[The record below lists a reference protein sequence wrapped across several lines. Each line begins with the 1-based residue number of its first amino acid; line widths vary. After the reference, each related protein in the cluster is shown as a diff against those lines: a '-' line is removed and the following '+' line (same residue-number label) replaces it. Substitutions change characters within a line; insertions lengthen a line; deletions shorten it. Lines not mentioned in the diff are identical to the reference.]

1 MAGGDAV
8 TSAAQ
13 AIETVFRNSNGAS
26 TLEDA
31 LRLFVGGA
39 LDVPTMD
46 EVELLKAGC
55 KLPEVV
61 ISWSPTSEFLKH
73 LAINGY
79 TRMHRF
85 AALPSRKRPR
95 WFLPQAH
102 GRHPVDGFEIY
113 APFSPSGRLMKAITV
128 KLRKTAWQGW
138 VGDSVLIASRT
149 ALPIESLV
157 SDITG
162 ESQLIY
168 SLSLGTPGTFQKLTV
183 QVMRSDGSILGYLK
197 MPLTNG
203 ARQRLRHEGTFL
215 RKLSGFPKLQA
226 HIPRLLFADSWRG
239 NDIVFQS
246 ALEGETGPVS
256 FTQLHEDFLQKLQSC
271 QPSVSPGETVIRDT
285 ASKWEKI
292 APHLGARWQNLGKE
306 ALRIAAREIRAIGVP
321 CGIQH
326 GDLTPWNTRLHQ
338 GRLAIFDWESGS
350 SNAPNLWD
358 RFHFLAQTEC
368 VLNKKPEVREQP
380 DLREQNRGLYLLY
393 LLHST
398 AQTAEE
404 EAKQFAIDYR
414 EEQMIRYVSA
424 ASGRLPT

>member
-1 MAGGDAV
+1 MEGGDSV

-13 AIETVFRNSNGAS
+13 AIEKVFRNSNGTC

-31 LRLFVGGA
+31 LRLFAGGA
-39 LDVPTMD
+39 RDVPTMD

-61 ISWSPTSEFLKH
+61 ISWSPTSELLKH
-73 LAINGY
+73 LAINRY

-95 WFLPQAH
+95 WFLPEIH
-102 GRHPVDGFEIY
+102 GTHQVDGFEVY
-113 APFSPSGRLMKAITV
+113 TPYSRSGRVMKAITV

-162 ESQLIY
+162 ESQLIF

-183 QVMRSDGSILGYLK
+183 QVMKSDGEILGYLK
-197 MPLTNG
+197 MPLMDG
-203 ARQRLRHEGTFL
+203 ARQRLRHEGRFL

-368 VLNKKPEVREQP
+368 VLNKKPEASEKP

>member
-1 MAGGDAV
+1 VEGGDSV

-13 AIETVFRNSNGAS
+13 AIEKVFRNSNGTC

-31 LRLFVGGA
+31 LRLFAGGA
-39 LDVPTMD
+39 RDVPTMD
-46 EVELLKAGC
+46 EVELLEAGC
-55 KLPEVV
+55 KLPEAV
-61 ISWSPTSEFLKH
+61 ISWSPTSELLKH
-73 LAINGY
+73 LAINRY

-95 WFLPQAH
+95 WFLPEIH
-102 GRHPVDGFEIY
+102 GTHQVDGFEVY
-113 APFSPSGRLMKAITV
+113 TPYSRSGRVMKAITV

-162 ESQLIY
+162 ESQLIF

-183 QVMRSDGSILGYLK
+183 QVMKSDGEILGYLK
-197 MPLTNG
+197 MPLMDG

>member
-1 MAGGDAV
+1 
-8 TSAAQ
+8 
-13 AIETVFRNSNGAS
+13 
-26 TLEDA
+26 
-31 LRLFVGGA
+31 
-39 LDVPTMD
+39 
-46 EVELLKAGC
+46 
-55 KLPEVV
+55 
-61 ISWSPTSEFLKH
+61 
-73 LAINGY
+73 
-79 TRMHRF
+79 
-85 AALPSRKRPR
+85 
-95 WFLPQAH
+95 
-102 GRHPVDGFEIY
+102 
-113 APFSPSGRLMKAITV
+113 MKAITV

-138 VGDSVLIASRT
+138 VGDSVLVASRT

-162 ESQLIY
+162 ESELIF

-183 QVMRSDGSILGYLK
+183 QVMKSDGSILGYMK
-197 MPLTNG
+197 MPLTDG

-226 HIPRLLFADSWRG
+226 HIPRLLFAGSWRG

-271 QPSVSPGETVIRDT
+271 QPSISPAETVIRDT
-285 ASKWEKI
+285 ARRWEKV
-292 APHLGARWQNLGKE
+292 APRLGARWQNLGKE
-306 ALRIAAREIRAIGVP
+306 ALRIAARELRAITVP

-338 GRLAIFDWESGS
+338 GRLAIFDWESGA

-368 VLNKKPEVREQP
+368 VLNKKPEAREQP

>member
-1 MAGGDAV
+1 MEGGDSV

-13 AIETVFRNSNGAS
+13 AIEKVFRNSNGTC

-31 LRLFVGGA
+31 LRLFAGGA
-39 LDVPTMD
+39 RDVPTMD
-46 EVELLKAGC
+46 EVELLEAGC
-55 KLPEVV
+55 KLPEAV
-61 ISWSPTSEFLKH
+61 ISWSPTSELLKH
-73 LAINGY
+73 LAINRY

-95 WFLPQAH
+95 WFLPEIH
-102 GRHPVDGFEIY
+102 GTHQVDGFEVY
-113 APFSPSGRLMKAITV
+113 TPYSRSGRVMKAITV

-162 ESQLIY
+162 ESQLIF

-183 QVMRSDGSILGYLK
+183 QVMKSDGEILGYLK
-197 MPLTNG
+197 MPLMDG
-203 ARQRLRHEGTFL
+203 ARQRLRHEGRFL

-292 APHLGARWQNLGKE
+292 APRLGARWQNLGKE
-306 ALRIAAREIRAIGVP
+306 ALRIAARELRAIAVP

-368 VLNKKPEVREQP
+368 VLNKKPEASEKP

>member
-1 MAGGDAV
+1 MEGGDSV

-13 AIETVFRNSNGAS
+13 AIEKVFRNSNGTC

-31 LRLFVGGA
+31 LRLFAGGA
-39 LDVPTMD
+39 RDVPTMD
-46 EVELLKAGC
+46 EVELLEAGC
-55 KLPEVV
+55 KLPEAV
-61 ISWSPTSEFLKH
+61 ISWSPTSELLKH
-73 LAINGY
+73 LAINRY

-95 WFLPQAH
+95 WFLPEIH
-102 GRHPVDGFEIY
+102 GTHQVDGFEVY
-113 APFSPSGRLMKAITV
+113 TPYSRSGRVMKAITV

-162 ESQLIY
+162 ESQLIF

-183 QVMRSDGSILGYLK
+183 QVMKSDGEILGYLK
-197 MPLTNG
+197 MPLMDG
-203 ARQRLRHEGTFL
+203 ARQRLRHEGRFL

-285 ASKWEKI
+285 ASRWGKV
-292 APHLGARWQNLGKE
+292 APRLGARWQNLGKE

-368 VLNKKPEVREQP
+368 VLNKKPEAREQP

>member
-1 MAGGDAV
+1 M

-13 AIETVFRNSNGAS
+13 AIETVFRSSNGARPG
-26 TLEDA
+26 EDA
-31 LRLFVGGA
+31 LRLFAGSA
-39 LDVPTMD
+39 PDVPTMD
-46 EVELLKAGC
+46 EVELLKKGC

-61 ISWSPTSEFLKH
+61 ISWSATPDLLKR
-73 LAINGY
+73 LASNRY

-95 WFLPQAH
+95 WFLPQIH
-102 GRHPVDGFEIY
+102 GRHRVDGFEIY
-113 APFSPSGRLMKAITV
+113 TPFSRSGRLLKALTV
-128 KLRKTAWQGW
+128 KLRKTACRGW
-138 VGDSVLIASRT
+138 MGDSVLIASRT

-162 ESQLIY
+162 ESQLIF

-183 QVMRSDGSILGYLK
+183 QVMKSDGAILGYLK
-197 MPLTNG
+197 MPLTEG

-226 HIPRLLFADSWRG
+226 HIPRLLFAGSWGG

-271 QPSVSPGETVIRDT
+271 QPSISPGEAVIRDT
-285 ASKWEKI
+285 ARRWGKI
-292 APHLGARWQNLGKE
+292 APRLGTRWQNLGQE
-306 ALRIAAREIRAIGVP
+306 ALRIAAQELRATAVA

-338 GRLAIFDWESGS
+338 GRLSIFDWESGA

-358 RFHFLAQTEC
+358 RFHFLVQTEC
-368 VLNKKPEVREQP
+368 VLNKKHETREQP

-414 EEQMIRYVSA
+414 EEQIILHISA
-424 ASGRLPT
+424 ASRRLPN

>member
-13 AIETVFRNSNGAS
+13 AVEIGFRNSNGAR

-31 LRLFVGGA
+31 LRLFAGGA
-39 LDVPTMD
+39 PDVPTID
-46 EVELLKAGC
+46 EVGLLKEDC

-61 ISWSPTSEFLKH
+61 ISWSPTPDLLKR
-73 LAINGY
+73 LASNRY

-85 AALPSRKRPR
+85 AVLPSRKRPR
-95 WFLPQAH
+95 WLLPQIRGKHA
-102 GRHPVDGFEIY
+102 VNGFEIY
-113 APFSPSGRLMKAITV
+113 TPFSPSGRLMKAVAV
-128 KLRKTAWQGW
+128 KLRTTAWQGW
-138 VGDSVLIASRT
+138 VRNSALIASRT
-149 ALPIESLV
+149 PLPIESLV

-162 ESQLIY
+162 ERQLVF

-183 QVMRSDGSILGYLK
+183 QVMKSDGEILGYLK
-197 MPLTNG
+197 MPLTDG

-226 HIPRLLFADSWRG
+226 HIPQLLFAGSWRG

-246 ALEGETGPVS
+246 ALEGETGPVC
-256 FTQLHEDFLQKLQSC
+256 FTQLHEEFLQKLQSC
-271 QPSVSPGETVIRDT
+271 QPSVSPGETKIRDT

-292 APHLGARWQNLGKE
+292 APRLGARWQNLGKE
-306 ALRIAAREIRAIGVP
+306 ALRIAALELRATIVP
-321 CGIQH
+321 CGMQH
-326 GDLTPWNTRLHQ
+326 GDLTPWNTRLHH
-338 GRLAIFDWESGS
+338 GRLSIFDWESGAS
-350 SNAPNLWD
+350 VAPNLWD
-358 RFHFLAQTEC
+358 KFHFLAQTEC
-368 VLNKKPEVREQP
+368 VLNKKQEGREQP
-380 DLREQNRGLYLLY
+380 DLRDKNRGLYLLY

-414 EEQMIRYVSA
+414 EEQIIQHISA
-424 ASGRLPT
+424 SARRLPN